1 MKSEFIPYEQAV
13 EIKELGFD
21 KSCFAYYAGAF
32 FGDLMIKETPH
43 CVISA
48 PSFSQAFRWF
58 REKYNLVHEISWSKY
73 KGGVFFDYDI
83 FSLVL
88 PTDDELGNE
97 DDIYIEKPME
107 TYDSL
112 AGKSFRDRE
121 SDTFEEAELACL
133 NKLIEIIKNK

>member
-32 FGDLMIKETPH
+32 FGDLMIKEIPH

-58 REKYNLVHEISWSKY
+58 REKYKGVHEIVRRK
-73 KGGVFFDYDI
+73 DYDYLEFI
-83 FSLVL
+83 GWV
-88 PTDDELGNE
+88 
-97 DDIYIEKPME
+97 YIDNKRIDVNSYWIPLS
-107 TYDSL
+107 Y
-112 AGKSFRDRE
+112 
-121 SDTFEEAELACL
+121 EEAELACL
-133 NKLIEIIKNK
+133 KKLIEIVKSK